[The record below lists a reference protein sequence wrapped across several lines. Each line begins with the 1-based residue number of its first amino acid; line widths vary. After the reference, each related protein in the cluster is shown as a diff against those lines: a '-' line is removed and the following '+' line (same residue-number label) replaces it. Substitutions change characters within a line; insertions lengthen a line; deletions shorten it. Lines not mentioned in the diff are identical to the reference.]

1 MKKEK
6 TFELTFADDILSRLS
21 LNQRITFYL
30 KTDPRFFFEYK
41 KLNLE
46 SKIGQFSTRE
56 RHKIIEKFVSEA
68 EKRRLIF
75 MINSLKDNTLTN
87 ISFEELTKEYSKV
100 SQKYQTKLKTF
111 DKKVKEK
118 ELLELTSNSDYQSM
132 TDNFDKMK
140 LKRK

>member
-6 TFELTFADDILSRLS
+6 TFELTFTDDILSRLS

>member
-46 SKIGQFSTRE
+46 SKIGQVSTRE

-87 ISFEELTKEYSKV
+87 THNGIYP
-100 SQKYQTKLKTF
+100 
-111 DKKVKEK
+111 
-118 ELLELTSNSDYQSM
+118 
-132 TDNFDKMK
+132 
-140 LKRK
+140 

>member
-46 SKIGQFSTRE
+46 SKIGQVSTRE
-56 RHKIIEKFVSEA
+56 RHKIIEKFISEA

>member
-46 SKIGQFSTRE
+46 SKIGQVSTRE